1 VAALQ
6 RRLRSSLPADVIS
19 PDVGTCVAEA
29 STVFFSTC
37 HESDDIRVRRADTAE
52 MTERAFG
59 VAQHDRLSI
68 RAHYHAYR
76 VAFPSRRNVFLES
89 IEQIER
95 DLIQRAMSTLEC
107 WFVRHPRPVRFAD
120 LHCALERACR
130 ETLERAAIPVGAA

>member
-6 RRLRSSLPADVIS
+6 RRLRNSLPAEVVS
-19 PDVGTCVAEA
+19 PNVGTCVAEA
-29 STVFFSTC
+29 RTVFFSTS
-37 HESDDIRVRRADTAE
+37 HESDDIRVRRADTAA
-52 MTERAFG
+52 MTERAFR

-76 VAFPSRRNVFLES
+76 VAFPSRRNVLLES

-95 DLIQRAMSTLEC
+95 DLIQRAMSELEC

-120 LHCALERACR
+120 LHCALELSCK